1 MSQVPDAKK
10 HSDNTKIMV
19 KPIAL
24 VLALN
29 LEFGHYITQH
39 IINIALGLPKL
50 PDIFAIGVLH
60 QGLNG
65 AMNVYSAHE

>member
-1 MSQVPDAKK
+1 MSQEPDAKK
-10 HSDNTKIMV
+10 HSDNTKLMV

-29 LEFGHYITQH
+29 SEFGHYITQ
-39 IINIALGLPKL
+39 NILYIVLGFPKL
-50 PDIFAIGVLH
+50 PDLFAIGVPH
-60 QGLNG
+60 QGLNA